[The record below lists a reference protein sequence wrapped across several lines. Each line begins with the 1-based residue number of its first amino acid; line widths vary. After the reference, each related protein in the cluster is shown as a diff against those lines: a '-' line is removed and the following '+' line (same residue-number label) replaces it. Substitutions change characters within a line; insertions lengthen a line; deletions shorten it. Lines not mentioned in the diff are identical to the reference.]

1 MARATKSNGFGRD
14 NGFLSDVVSG
24 DVIVE
29 NPDGVLKGADDMGP
43 YSTSLRGRKYP
54 LQPPALR
61 ERART
66 KGRPSNGPR

>member
-1 MARATKSNGFGRD
+1 MARASRNNGFGRD

-54 LQPPALR
+54 LQTSGIEGEGKDEGP
-61 ERART
+61 T
-66 KGRPSNGPR
+66 K

>member
-14 NGFLSDVVSG
+14 QGFLSDIVAG

-43 YSTSLRGRKYP
+43 YST
-54 LQPPALR
+54 ALR
-61 ERART
+61 KRRYGLNTSGAR
-66 KGRPSNGPR
+66 GEGEDSMPSK